1 MNRSKRGHAS
11 GSNSTS
17 LGLRGFLGSDL
28 PAMLTPEKFEEA
40 SPAIFQEVGRLC
52 SAWSFLE
59 KRTEN
64 MLWGIL
70 DADERLGPII
80 TWRLDLRG
88 RWQLILKHAH
98 KKHGADQIKE
108 LRNMNKDIVVV
119 TRDRNIIVHGLIHS
133 WAPTDSE
140 QAPVC
145 WTVFRGAEAGK
156 NFPISLEAVAMV
168 VTSIQ
173 KLGRKLIAFNE
184 THKYER
190 TWPRLDKIEVEW
202 PKPLE

>member
-119 TRDRNIIVHGLIHS
+119 TRDRNIIVHGLIH
-133 WAPTDSE
+133 
-140 QAPVC
+140 
-145 WTVFRGAEAGK
+145 
-156 NFPISLEAVAMV
+156 
-168 VTSIQ
+168 
-173 KLGRKLIAFNE
+173 
-184 THKYER
+184 
-190 TWPRLDKIEVEW
+190 
-202 PKPLE
+202 